1 MDKDGD
7 QIRHVMRAR
16 GPMAPW
22 LYILPVL
29 WEVAKNIKKVIQE
42 EQKMTRKE
50 KNQALFEAGLAI
62 QKISLTTPDVT
73 AIKAPLNE
81 LERIILLLGE
91 NIKTEEE

>member
-1 MDKDGD
+1 
-7 QIRHVMRAR
+7 
-16 GPMAPW
+16 
-22 LYILPVL
+22 
-29 WEVAKNIKKVIQE
+29 
-42 EQKMTRKE
+42 MTRKE